1 MIESG
6 EFPVILNTGMDP
18 GKEAMMSDRCRVRLT
33 GPLALYTDGFRED
46 LIAEGYVVQTIDR
59 KLRILAHLS
68 SWMADRD
75 LSVDELTSER
85 VEEFIEV
92 RQREGY
98 RGWLSEPAVRPLISY
113 LSRLSQLPSLS
124 LEARDLPH

>member
-1 MIESG
+1 
-6 EFPVILNTGMDP
+6 
-18 GKEAMMSDRCRVRLT
+18 MSDRCRVRLT

-113 LSRLSQLPSLS
+113 LSRLGVVAMGLPLRIPLQS
-124 LEARDLPH
+124 ANWRIGCW